1 VPRLDIPDLLTEL
14 VGPTSADGSS
24 RR

>member
-14 VGPTSADGSS
+14 VAPMSADGSP